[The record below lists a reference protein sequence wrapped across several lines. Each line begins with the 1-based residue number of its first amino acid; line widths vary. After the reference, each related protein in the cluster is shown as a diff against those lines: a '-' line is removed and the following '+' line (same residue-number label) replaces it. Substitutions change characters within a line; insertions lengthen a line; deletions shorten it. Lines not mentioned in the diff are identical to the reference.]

1 MYPKVF
7 TLQQPG
13 AGASEIL
20 NDSMNIMFAYCIE
33 SAYSD
38 DVGQAIANSDI
49 ILPEA
54 PREVLPLM
62 TPSNLTAD
70 KKKEFQLI
78 EGNQY
83 LRSTVSDLSLAVDD
97 LIIPWSEL
105 VLKEKI
111 GAGTLVQIQL

>member
-1 MYPKVF
+1 M
-7 TLQQPG
+7 
-13 AGASEIL
+13 
-20 NDSMNIMFAYCIE
+20 
-33 SAYSD
+33 
-38 DVGQAIANSDI
+38 NSDI

-62 TPSNLTAD
+62 TASNLTAD
-70 KKKEFQLI
+70 KKKEFQLL

-97 LIIPWSEL
+97 LIIPWNEL

-111 GAGTLVQIQL
+111 GAGTLAQRRLLNLSSFIHFPKQRNRSLF

>member
-1 MYPKVF
+1 
-7 TLQQPG
+7 
-13 AGASEIL
+13 A
-20 NDSMNIMFAYCIE
+20 
-33 SAYSD
+33 
-38 DVGQAIANSDI
+38 GQAIANSDI

-62 TPSNLTAD
+62 SPSNLTAD

-111 GAGTLVQIQL
+111 GAGSFGTVHRADWHGSVCLVYAWFINNLLLLRGG